1 MQKTSQVVHLDAFDG
16 HNTLHAS
23 FTVGSDIIDY
33 IEPAR
38 TFGRDDLIDPNT
50 KGRFQQRMVA
60 LPDRRGVAVQPMV
73 ITLGNGQRLSLVRR
87 DGESSAG
94 WQSLPLHD
102 KVVAFA
108 AAWAM
113 VDGKE
118 LTTLAVALDE
128 GVGASRLLVAYGF
141 DAQTIDW
148 QQLPWRD
155 HGTRDGLAIDAL
167 RVQPGDDGVWTVL
180 ISAAGSAGQDVYLV
194 RSNTPASLKAHCV
207 RFSVVRDI
215 GEILDFDVGM
225 IEGRPALHTLGV
237 GSGDGQL
244 LLNARKLPQ
253 FKDGRPEITSG
264 SAFLCPAGARVMA
277 MGQTRWMGTD
287 VYVAGKGVWRL
298 PAESLA
304 EQDDAEFESVIP
316 ASLAHDVLQLSVCEA
331 ADGATSVWALQSD
344 GTLLVAQ
351 RAGLSAAWGEPVA
364 LRRHVVD
371 LAPVVGDDKLT
382 GSVLVVYENGQAAHQ
397 WRDAEGHWQETLI
410 RVADPDASASITCF
424 STNISVLDPA
434 GIPLGDATVQ
444 LRTSVLSTLVVNG
457 RSLFVGPQDPVRV
470 QTDLNGNL
478 RIFNRALSFTPASY
492 ELALEGLEQ
501 VLEINPAASLYQR
514 FTGMSAAELQGAE
527 LPGGQGK
534 LLPQALRGKEGTRT
548 VETLL
553 AVLRQAAVL
562 VGGDQATGVR
572 LRDGDQGF
580 HSSLDTRHVADDFCL
595 AVSSRQGQLQA
606 PPVSALAGAS
616 TAAAVILPGLGQSLS
631 DLLEGLWRHEDSP
644 VAFLIRK
651 VRGVVE
657 FVCEVAGK
665 VKRFVLDTLEKIGG
679 FFSWL
684 WQQVRTGIDKVWS
697 YAKFLFDWGDISAVR
712 ETMADFIGEELK
724 MLATRIHDLREVT
737 TPAFEKAIKAI
748 DKKSVE
754 LNLIGDW
761 QKQPVPPGSGSVTQ
775 AQREARH
782 KQQNVS
788 HSGPGGGMM
797 DLLGSIVALV
807 VKVEMPQAQT
817 FEGMASAFD
826 KQMSAFANSGPT
838 LQESFQHILGPQGFT
853 LADFDL
859 DKLTRILYALV
870 LNAAKKVTI
879 ATQALVE
886 KLIDSVAGFVD
897 LLRRILFARIS
908 FPFIEKTFA
917 LLTGKSL
924 DTGVR
929 LIDIILFVPSVLG
942 TVTYK
947 LFMGDRPLAPVLASR
962 PALAGALTA
971 QSSANAS
978 ALDYLKDVVSTYV
991 GMAVLS
997 MGMAS
1002 AMTGAKAQK
1011 ATKPLDCLLLSGKA
1025 GLLLLKAPW
1034 RANDAPSAAA
1044 NQLRYIVFWLG
1055 VSGIAYKGWHL
1066 YQGREENLSSFH
1078 LDNVDSAETAN
1089 GVEMMFM
1096 TMQSAMK
1103 LLALAYEDDPQLL
1116 EALQFV
1122 ARNSALTAYKACTFY
1137 PEPLTRG
1144 KVVAAATAGAFAFD
1158 FMVGMFRH
1166 GTGAPKI

>member
-1 MQKTSQVVHLDAFDG
+1 MQRAPQVVHLDALDG
-16 HNTLHAS
+16 HNTVQAS

-38 TFGRDDLIDPNT
+38 TFGRDDLIDPTT

-60 LPDRRGVAVQPMV
+60 LPDRRGAAVQPMV
-73 ITLGNGQRLSLVRR
+73 LTLGKGQQLSLVRR
-87 DGESSAG
+87 DDASSAG
-94 WQSLPLHD
+94 WQSLSLHD

-108 AAWAM
+108 AGWAM

-141 DAQTIDW
+141 DAQAVDW

-167 RVQPGDDGVWTVL
+167 RVQQGDDGVWTVL

-194 RSNTPASLKAHCV
+194 RSNTPASLKEHCV
-207 RFSVVRDI
+207 LFSVARDI
-215 GEILDFDVGM
+215 GEILDFAVGM
-225 IEGRPALHTLGV
+225 IEGRPALHTLGL
-237 GSGDGQL
+237 GISDRQL

-264 SAFLCPAGARVMA
+264 SAFLCPSGARVMA

-287 VYVAGKGVWRL
+287 LYVGGKGVWRL
-298 PAESLA
+298 PAESLP
-304 EQDDAEFESVIP
+304 EQDDAEFEPVIP
-316 ASLAHDVLQLSVCEA
+316 ASLAQDVLQLSVCEA

-382 GSVLVVYENGQAAHQ
+382 GSVLLVYENGQAAHQ

-410 RVADPDASASITCF
+410 HVADPQASACITCF
-424 STNISVLDPA
+424 STSISVLDPA
-434 GIPLGDATVQ
+434 GIPRGEATLQ

-457 RSLFVGPQDPVRV
+457 RSLFVGPQDPVQV
-470 QTDLNGNL
+470 QTDLSGNL

-492 ELALEGLEQ
+492 ALTLDGLEQ

-514 FTGMSAAELQGAE
+514 FTGISTEELQGAE

-534 LLPQALRGKEGTRT
+534 LLPQALRGKEGAHT
-548 VETLL
+548 VQTLL
-553 AVLRQAAVL
+553 AVLRQAAQL

-580 HSSLDTRHVADDFCL
+580 HSSLDTRHMADDFCL

-606 PPVSALAGAS
+606 PAASALAGAS

-631 DLLEGLWRHEDSP
+631 DLLEGVWLHEDSP

-684 WQQVRTGIDKVWS
+684 WRQVRTGIDKVWS

-712 ETMADFIGEELK
+712 ETMADFIDEELK
-724 MLATRIHDLREVT
+724 TLATRVHDLRKLT
-737 TPAFEKAIKAI
+737 RPAFEEAIKAI
-748 DKKSVE
+748 DRKSVE
-754 LNLIGDW
+754 LNLIADW
-761 QKQPVPPGSGSVTQ
+761 HKQPVPPGSGSVTQ
-775 AQREARH
+775 AQRESRH
-782 KQQNVS
+782 QQQNVS
-788 HSGPGGGMM
+788 QSGPGGGMM

-807 VKVEMPQAQT
+807 VKVEMPAAQT
-817 FEGMASAFD
+817 FEGMSAAFD
-826 KQMSAFANSGPT
+826 EQMSAFSTSGPT
-838 LQESFQHILGPQGFT
+838 LKESFQHILGPQGFT

-859 DKLTRILYALV
+859 DKLTRIIYALV
-870 LNAAKKVTI
+870 LNVARKVTL
-879 ATQALVE
+879 ATQELVE
-886 KLIDSVAGFVD
+886 KLIESVAGFVD
-897 LLRRILFARIS
+897 LLRRILFATIS

-917 LLTGKSL
+917 LLTGKPL

-962 PALAGALTA
+962 PAISGALAA

-978 ALDYLKDVVSTYV
+978 AFDYLKDVINTYV
-991 GMAVLS
+991 GMVVLS

-1002 AMTGAKAQK
+1002 AMTGSKAQK
-1011 ATKPLDCLLLSGKA
+1011 ATKPLDCLLLAGKA
-1025 GLLLLKAPW
+1025 GMHMLKTPW
-1034 RANDAPSAAA
+1034 RKGDAPFTAAD
-1044 NQLRYIVFWLG
+1044 QLRHIVFWVG
-1055 VSGIAYKGWHL
+1055 VSGIAYKGWRL
-1066 YQGREENLSSFH
+1066 YQGREENLSSYH

-1089 GVEMMFM
+1089 GVEMCFM
-1096 TMQSAMK
+1096 MLQSGLK
-1103 LLALAYEDDPQLL
+1103 VLALAYDDDPQYL
-1116 EALQFV
+1116 ETLQFV
-1122 ARNSALTAYKACTFY
+1122 ARNSALSAYKFCTIY

-1158 FMVGMFRH
+1158 FVVGMIRH
-1166 GTGAPKI
+1166 GTEAPRI